1 VRTRKREEK
10 KQRKKRGIWI
20 LSKLVPLVLFHDI
33 LEL

>member
-1 VRTRKREEK
+1 VRTRKREGK

-20 LSKLVPLVLFHDI
+20 VSKLVPLVLFHDI